1 MLKVEINEFFN
12 RNVDIYMRI
21 ENNNTLQNSR

>member
-1 MLKVEINEFFN
+1 MLKIEINELFN
-12 RNVDIYMRI
+12 HNVDIYMRI